1 MTKFLELCVAGIA
14 LGGQYALV
22 ALGFVVI
29 YRATSV
35 INFAQGGFVMLGAY
49 FAYNFHQTWG
59 LPFYVA
65 VVLAMVAGALVGAL
79 VELLIL
85 RRLLGRPPFVIIMV
99 TIGLLILLEQLVPII
114 WGQDP
119 LPLGDPWGVR
129 AVRVGD
135 VALAVA
141 DLWTLGIVAV
151 ALIAFFVYF
160 KYSRMG
166 VAMRATASDQE
177 AALAHGISS
186 NLVIGLSWAIAGAV
200 AALAGVMIA
209 GGAGGVRLDI
219 ELVALTAFPA
229 IILGGLDSPA
239 GAVVGGLVIG
249 LAQSLASGYQP
260 EYAPWLGSGFDLA
273 LPYIIMVIV
282 LLVRPY
288 GFFGQREVRRV

>member
-1 MTKFLELCVAGIA
+1 VTKFLELCFAGVA
-14 LGGQYALV
+14 LGAQYALV
-22 ALGFVVI
+22 ALGYVVI

-49 FAYNFHQTWG
+49 LAYDFHQTWG
-59 LPFYVA
+59 LPFYLA
-65 VVLAMVAGALVGAL
+65 VVLAMVGGAIAGALVE
-79 VELLIL
+79 VLIL

-99 TIGLLILLEQLVPII
+99 TIGLLILIEQLVPVV

-119 LPLGDPWGVR
+119 LALGDPWGVR
-129 AVRVGD
+129 SVKLGD
-135 VALAVA
+135 VALAVG
-141 DLWTLGIVAV
+141 DFWTLGIVAV
-151 ALIAFFVYF
+151 VLIVFFVYF

-177 AALAHGISS
+177 AALAQGISAG
-186 NLVIGLSWAIAGAV
+186 LVIGVSWAIAGAV
-200 AALAGVMIA
+200 AALAGVMLA
-209 GGAGGVRLDI
+209 GGGGGVRLDI
-219 ELVALTAFPA
+219 ELVALAALPA
-229 IILGGLDSPA
+229 IILGGLDSPV

-273 LPYIIMVIV
+273 LPYIIMVVV

-288 GFFGQREVRRV
+288 GLFGQREVRRV

>member
-14 LGGQYALV
+14 LGAQYALV

-65 VVLAMVAGALVGAL
+65 VVLAMVAGAAVGAL
-79 VELLIL
+79 VELVIL

-99 TIGLLILLEQLVPII
+99 TIGLLILLEQLVPMV

-129 AVRVGD
+129 AVKIGEVS
-135 VALAVA
+135 LAVS

-151 ALIAFFVYF
+151 VLIVFFVYF

-177 AALAHGISS
+177 AALAHGISAG
-186 NLVIGLSWAIAGAV
+186 LVIGVSWAIAGAV

-219 ELVALTAFPA
+219 ELVALAAFPA
-229 IILGGLDSPA
+229 IILGGLDSPV
-239 GAVVGGLVIG
+239 GAVVGGLAIG

-288 GFFGQREVRRV
+288 GPFGQREVRRV